1 MMRCGDLHRPFF
13 KENPIDALNGVYCN
27 DEVSS
32 MQRLLILQTSRNDE
46 TALADVPADA
56 IIEWCKGSPVER
68 CKFAAEGCKLFDY
81 QNANDL
87 NNDNVL
93 SISANAIAILEIAP
107 DKKKVLE
114 ILVRRFS
121 PSHWSGSRA
130 AIMRQRLSLIDQLN
144 PLDDPELSNL
154 ISAEKKRLSDAISS
168 EERWEQ
174 ELERR
179 ETGSFE

>member
-1 MMRCGDLHRPFF
+1 
-13 KENPIDALNGVYCN
+13 
-27 DEVSS
+27 
-32 MQRLLILQTSRNDE
+32 MQT
-46 TALADVPADA
+46 
-56 IIEWCKGSPVER
+56 
-68 CKFAAEGCKLFDY
+68 FDY

-154 ISAEKKRLSDAISS
+154 ISAEKTTVRCNLIGRKMGTRI
-168 EERWEQ
+168 
-174 ELERR
+174 ERR